1 VPSSRAIGVVLI
13 ALSAVCFAAM
23 PVFAR
28 VVYGAGGDPGTL
40 LTLRF
45 SSAAVVLVLLAFGRR
60 AAIPS
65 GRTMV
70 GLLLMGGVGYVS
82 QSLSYFTAL
91 TMTSAALLG
100 LLLYLYPAAVAVL
113 ARFLLREPL
122 TRARV
127 VSLTLALLGAG
138 LTIGP
143 VGGGS
148 WAGIGLGLLSAL
160 IYSFYILAATR
171 VAQDVDALSSAAVIT
186 TSAAV
191 VFCGLSVLRG
201 WALPDSAPGW
211 LALLAISL
219 ISTVGA
225 ILAFMAGLAR
235 VGPTDAATLST
246 LEPVGTAV
254 LAVTVLG
261 ETLVPIQIMGGA
273 VILSAAVVV
282 ARGTTGRSTASWV
295 SRRMSA

>member
-1 VPSSRAIGVVLI
+1 VPSSRAIGVILI
-13 ALSAVCFAAM
+13 VVSAVCFAAM

-28 VVYGAGGDPGTL
+28 VVYAAGGDPGTL

-45 SSAAVVLVLLAFGRR
+45 GGAAIVLVAMMFGRGI
-60 AAIPS
+60 ALPTK
-65 GRTMV
+65 RTLL
-70 GLLLMGGVGYVS
+70 GLMAMGGIGYVS

-100 LLLYLYPAAVAVL
+100 LLLYLYPVAVAVL
-113 ARFLLREPL
+113 ARVFFGHAL
-122 TRARV
+122 TRARLL
-127 VSLTLALLGAG
+127 SLMFALIGAALAVGPLG
-138 LTIGP
+138 
-143 VGGGS
+143 GGGS
-148 WAGIGLGLLSAL
+148 WLGIGLGLASAL

-171 VAQDVDALSSAAVIT
+171 LTRNVDALSSAAIIA

-191 VFCGLSVLRG
+191 VFGGLSLVRG
-201 WALPDSAPGW
+201 VALPDSVSGW
-211 LALLAISL
+211 LALVAISL

-254 LAVTVLG
+254 LAVSILG
-261 ETLVPIQIMGGA
+261 ETLAPLQLAGGA
-273 VILSAAVVV
+273 LIVLAALVV
-282 ARGTTGRSTASWV
+282 ARAGV
-295 SRRMSA
+295 SRKPVSV

>member
-1 VPSSRAIGVVLI
+1 MPSRRTLGVMLI
-13 ALSAVCFAAM
+13 TLSALCFTAM

-45 SSAAVVLVLLAFGRR
+45 SGAAAVLLVLAFGRR
-60 AAIPS
+60 VAIPS
-65 GRTMV
+65 GRSLF
-70 GLLLMGGVGYVS
+70 GLLLLGGVGYVS

-100 LLLYLYPAAVAVL
+100 LLLYLYPALVAVL
-113 ARFLLREPL
+113 ARVFLGVPL
-122 TRARV
+122 TRTRILA
-127 VSLTLALLGAG
+127 LTLAVFGAS

-143 VGGGS
+143 LGGGS
-148 WAGIGLGLLSAL
+148 WLGIGLGLLSAL
-160 IYSFYILAATR
+160 IYSFYILAASRLTR
-171 VAQDVDALSSAAVIT
+171 DVDALSSAAVIA

-191 VFCGLSVLRG
+191 VFCGLSALRG
-201 WALPDSAPGW
+201 VALPASLPGW
-211 LALLAISL
+211 LAMLAMSL
-219 ISTVGA
+219 ISTVAA
-225 ILAFMAGLAR
+225 ILAFMAGLSR

-261 ETLVPIQIMGGA
+261 EVLAPLQIIGG
-273 VILSAAVVV
+273 VLILGAALVV
-282 ARGTTGRSTASWV
+282 ARASAPAPLTV
-295 SRRMSA
+295 SAPPVPD